1 MALINPVHGL
11 VVPFLFIFTLP
22 LAIFAGITSA
32 LAFSVLMFRVAIV
45 YLDIAL
51 AFVPEYFLRGRSK
64 SSFLSSAD
72 KQRRHSRAGWRTP
85 ASPPSSARS
94 SSSGHSTPSP
104 FPQTTGYLHSGYVSP
119 SSTHRRKS
127 SYGFGGSV
135 RRHSRRSSSQ
145 ASLST
150 TGTITPIHE
159 HEVLNDIAALTP
171 AAFADSGLTPS
182 VGLDRDYEGIGG
194 WRLDDNGNDS
204 DWTNINSRLE
214 LPLERRSS
222 FTRSHSRSRSVGSAN
237 PNEPY
242 LISRHTGSRRETI
255 MNDINHD
262 WVEKSASAGR
272 IGTKTAGPTPNRS
285 RVRLNQTI
293 SMPPPAFTA
302 LEAEFKDSQDMMSP
316 RSVRKTPPV

>member
-51 AFVPEYFLRGRSK
+51 AFVPQYFLRGKNK

-72 KQRRHSRAGWRTP
+72 KQRRHSRADSWR
-85 ASPPSSARS
+85 PPSSPTSASSHRS
-94 SSSGHSTPSP
+94 SSSDHSTPSP
-104 FPQTTGYLHSGYVSP
+104 SYHHSGYASP
-119 SSTHRRKS
+119 SSAHRRKS
-127 SYGFGGSV
+127 SHFF
-135 RRHSRRSSSQ
+135 RCHSRQSSSQ
-145 ASLST
+145 VSISSA
-150 TGTITPIHE
+150 GTITPIHE
-159 HEVLNDIAALTP
+159 DEVLNDVNPLTP
-171 AAFADSGLTPS
+171 TAFADVGLTPS

-214 LPLERRSS
+214 LPLDGRSS
-222 FTRSHSRSRSVGSAN
+222 FTRSHSRSQSAG
-237 PNEPY
+237 PMSGPSEPY
-242 LISRHTGSRRETI
+242 HVSRQSISRSQTI

-262 WVEKSASAGR
+262 WVEKSASTGG
-272 IGTKTAGPTPNRS
+272 IGTKAAGPTPNTS

-293 SMPPPAFTA
+293 PLPLPAFTT
-302 LEAEFKDSQDMMSP
+302 LEAESRNSHELLSP
-316 RSVRKTPPV
+316 RSMKNTPPA